1 MRNLLIIGFLLV
13 LTGCQNEVEQR
24 EAQDDAY
31 CRKVIVQ
38 RGDARLSAYQECRN
52 NMMQYH
58 EQKALAAS
66 GR

>member
-1 MRNLLIIGFLLV
+1 MRYTGIIVACLV
-13 LTGCQNEVEQR
+13 LAGCQQDVERR

-31 CRKVIVQ
+31 CRKVVSE
-38 RGDARLSAYQECRN
+38 RGGTYQDCRN

-58 EQKALAAS
+58 EQKAIAAG